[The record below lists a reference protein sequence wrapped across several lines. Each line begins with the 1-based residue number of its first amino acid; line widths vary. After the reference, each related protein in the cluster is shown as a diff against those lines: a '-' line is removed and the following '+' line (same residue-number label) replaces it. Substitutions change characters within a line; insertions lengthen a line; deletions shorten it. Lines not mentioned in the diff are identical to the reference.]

1 MFNIALALQRN
12 HLFAWTTMDHDGP
25 AFLMPL
31 KICYLER
38 VSDVDQGYIK
48 ILAFYLDQW
57 TRTMVHGPDIFS
69 EFLRIWTIIQ
79 FFRIV

>member
-38 VSDVDQGYIK
+38 VSDVDQEYIK
-48 ILAFYLDQW
+48 I
-57 TRTMVHGPDIFS
+57 
-69 EFLRIWTIIQ
+69 
-79 FFRIV
+79 